1 MALDWEHTVVVV
13 AAVVAALPVAAAG
26 GSRGR
31 LAWPL
36 FVTRHLVVVAGP
48 Q

>member
-1 MALDWEHTVVVV
+1 MALDSERTVVVVV
-13 AAVVAALPVAAAG
+13 AAVAALLVAAAG

-31 LAWPL
+31 LAWRL

>member
-1 MALDWEHTVVVV
+1 MALDSERTVV
-13 AAVVAALPVAAAG
+13 AAAVDLPVAAAG

-31 LAWPL
+31 LAWRL
-36 FVTRHLVVVAGP
+36 FVTRHLVVVVGP